1 MRSDAPSHFVIA
13 VDGPAASGKGTL
25 AKKLA
30 AHFDLPY
37 LDTGKLYRAVGYDML
52 RDGVSLQDSDAA
64 TRYAQ
69 NLKPAELQSHHLY
82 DEGVGHA
89 ASVISSM
96 PPVRAA
102 LFEYQ
107 QCFSNQAEGAVLDG
121 RDIGTV
127 ICPDAHIKF
136 FITADL
142 ETRATRRYKELQ
154 KRNSSVI
161 YEDVLGDLK
170 RRDERDSSRSAAP
183 LRVAEGA
190 ISIDTTGM
198 SAEEVFEHS
207 LSFVVVEQVS

>member
-1 MRSDAPSHFVIA
+1 MLHELPSHLVIA

-52 RDGVSLQDSDAA
+52 RDGVDLKNVEAA
-64 TRYAQ
+64 SRYAAS
-69 NLKPAELQSHHLY
+69 LMPEELESEHLY

-89 ASVISSM
+89 ASVISAM
-96 PPVRAA
+96 PAVRSA

-107 QCFSNQAEGAVLDG
+107 QRFASQPEGAVLDG

-127 ICPDAHIKF
+127 ICPDAPIKF
-136 FITADL
+136 FITADIN
-142 ETRATRRYKELQ
+142 TRAMRRYKELQ
-154 KRNSSVI
+154 KRDDSVI

-170 RRDERDSSRSAAP
+170 RRDERDSGRAAAP
-183 LRVAEGA
+183 LRVADDA
-190 ISIDTTGM
+190 ISVDTTGM
-198 SAEEVFEHS
+198 NAEEVFEYA
-207 LSFVVVEQVS
+207 LSFVVVEHVS